1 MGAIA
6 MKTILLLAAL
16 SLGACAATAPNTT
29 IPLGPKSFKPNI
41 IAQYC
46 IEHPELE
53 ECQEK

>member
-1 MGAIA
+1 
-6 MKTILLLAAL
+6 MKTILLLAVLAL
-16 SLGACAATAPNTT
+16 TGCGSTAPNTT
-29 IPLGPKSFKPNI
+29 IPLGPKTFKPNL